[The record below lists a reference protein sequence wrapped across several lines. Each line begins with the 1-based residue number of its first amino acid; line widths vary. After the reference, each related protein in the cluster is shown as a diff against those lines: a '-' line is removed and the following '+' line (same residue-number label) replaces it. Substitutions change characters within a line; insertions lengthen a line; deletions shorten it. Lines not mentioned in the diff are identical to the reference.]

1 MNFIDNSTNIILR
14 YILYLFPIFIIL
26 GNAVINSATIL
37 VLLIY
42 FLKCFTEKKILF
54 FESYEFKFFLFLY
67 LYLLINAFFSDD
79 IKSSTIRTIPYLKFF
94 IFVLIYKNFIEK
106 KKIVLKNL
114 GLVWFFVIII
124 LSLDIIYQSILGFN
138 ILNFSTIDKAR
149 NSGLFM
155 DELVAGGFL
164 LSFVFIIYSL
174 IIEKNNNLYFYIF
187 FIFFLIV
194 IFLTGER
201 SNFIKFIFV
210 LICVFY
216 FYSKSGL
223 IFKILSLS
231 SLIFLIVFLIYNIGN
246 FKARYLS
253 SITFSSNQNLNLI
266 DTYFTSQYGSHT
278 ISSFY
283 ILKDNLFFGVGNKN
297 FRNVCKNYSG
307 KVIEFQKKIDKNEGE
322 GRLYASGCSTH
333 SHQNYNE
340 FLSEHG
346 LVGTFILIFIFY
358 MLILKNF
365 SFKKKSNLNLVCFF
379 YILTY
384 FIPILPSGSFFSTL
398 PSTLFWLNYLFY
410 IVNNGKDDR

>member
-1 MNFIDNSTNIILR
+1 MNFINNSTNVTLR
-14 YILYLFPIFIIL
+14 YILYLFPFFIIL

-37 VLLIY
+37 VLFIY
-42 FLKCFTEKKILF
+42 FLKCFFEKKILF
-54 FESYEFKFFLFLY
+54 FEIFEFKFFLFFY
-67 LYLLINAFFSDD
+67 LYLLINSFFSDD
-79 IKSSTIRTIPYLKFF
+79 IKTSLIRTIPYLKFF
-94 IFVLIYKNFIEK
+94 IFVLIYKNFIEE

-114 GLVWFFVIII
+114 GFFWLFIVIF
-124 LSLDIIYQSILGFN
+124 LSLDIIYQSILGYN
-138 ILNFSTIDKAR
+138 ILSFSTADKAR

-164 LSFVFIIYSL
+164 LSLVFIIYFL
-174 IIEKNNNLYFYIF
+174 IIEKKNYFYF
-187 FIFFLIV
+187 YLFLIFFLIV

-201 SNFIKFIFV
+201 SNFLKFIFV
-210 LICVFY
+210 LTCVFL
-216 FYSKSGL
+216 FYSKSRL

-231 SLIFLIVFLIYNIGN
+231 SLILLIVFFISNIGS
-246 FKARYLS
+246 FKDRYLS

-297 FRNVCKNYSG
+297 FRNVCKNYSYE
-307 KVIEFQKKIDKNEGE
+307 VIEFQKKIDKNEGE
-322 GRLYASGCSTH
+322 GRLYASGCATH

-346 LVGTFILIFIFY
+346 IVGTMILLFIFY

-365 SFKKKSNLNLVCFF
+365 SFKKKSSLNLVCFF

-398 PSTLFWLNYLFY
+398 PSTLFWINYLFY
-410 IVNNGKDDR
+410 IVNNGKDD